1 LRFTLIE
8 LLVVIAII
16 AILAA
21 MLLPALSAA
30 RAKAWRI
37 QCTSQMRQLGVGFTL
52 FTTEHDDMFPP
63 AGYGTS
69 TGQLAW
75 DSWIHRYIGGSA
87 RDADLISGET
97 PTGTSPKI
105 EKCPADRIPT
115 LESDPQWGWVQ
126 YGLRRTYAMNGVG
139 PAWST
144 EYQVDTAN
152 QTYPLP
158 PLDHGLGIYWQDGG
172 LPANGLPDWDAK
184 GYKSTVVKDP
194 AGTILLVEE
203 PNIQNVVGNIW
214 PCISLGPSGPGDLYQ
229 LDPSPD
235 AKNFGNNQYGIHS
248 KRFNYLFHDNH
259 VEALK
264 IEQTVGSGTLNA
276 PKGMWTVAKGDE
288 ENLLPVPVPAVPIVL
303 PHFPRH
309 HLSRRQDVNT
319 TKIVGH

>member
-1 LRFTLIE
+1 MKVRSQHKQRAKGRRSSARKLSNAFTLIE

-21 MLLPALSAA
+21 MLLPALAAA

-52 FTTEHDDMFPP
+52 FSTDHDDMYPP

-69 TGQLAW
+69 SGQLAW
-75 DSWIHRYIGGSA
+75 DTWIFRYVGGNAS
-87 RDADLISGET
+87 DSVLITGET
-97 PTGTSPKI
+97 PTGVSPKI

-115 LESDPQWGWVQ
+115 LETDPQWGWVK
-126 YGLRRTYAMNGVG
+126 YGLRRTYSMNSVG
-139 PAWST
+139 PSWSS
-144 EYQVDTAN
+144 EWQVNTVN

-158 PLDHGLGIYWQDGG
+158 ALDHGLGIYWQDGG
-172 LPANGLPDWDAK
+172 LPASSLPDWDAK
-184 GYKSTVVKDP
+184 GYKSNVLKDP
-194 AGTILLVEE
+194 SGTILLVEE

-214 PCISLGPSGPGDLYQ
+214 PCICLGPSGVGDLYQ

-264 IEQTVGSGTLNA
+264 IEQTVGKGTLGA
-276 PKGMWTVAKGDE
+276 PLGMWTVARGD
-288 ENLLPVPVPAVPIVL
+288 
-303 PHFPRH
+303 
-309 HLSRRQDVNT
+309 
-319 TKIVGH
+319 